1 MPAFHAQILTTMASQ
16 PPLRVAIFP
25 YIPDLAGDKLAGLKQ
40 FIVDGFKKVSGELIE
55 VETDANPYDLN
66 KLNSTYL
73 TNDRDA
79 YDVMEVDTILLGELV
94 KTGRLQNLEDHFT
107 VTEDVFIPSAVQSL
121 HYSPDLKNHL
131 YGVPTLICASFL
143 MELADVDHALQ
154 KPLLKDWTSFDQLK
168 EALDQVDGSG
178 HRLLLAGDFQP
189 RGSSG
194 LSMFYLGGYNDEYGT
209 GGGFVCEGIGA
220 PIDDPEFIK
229 QLKELRQPPGG
240 INTDTD
246 GNVHNKYDLLIR
258 EVTDSKH
265 ILMYAYSENMG
276 EVLQRAAEKKK
287 CKHTVRIVSPPL
299 DNSNKLLTYT
309 DAVVVNKFKFADQG
323 RAALIIKFVEF
334 YTSLAFRT
342 SFAFGQDL
350 PGSVVYPR
358 YVLPARKDFY
368 TETDAMQ
375 DRYYQ
380 QFHDAQ
386 HHSVPAPNHDM
397 YLKGKA
403 LEKQL
408 KKALEMSQTECTP
421 LLKL

>member
-1 MPAFHAQILTTMASQ
+1 MFYLDA
-16 PPLRVAIFP
+16 
-25 YIPDLAGDKLAGLKQ
+25 YIDKHGKGSLYEG
-40 FIVDGFKKVSGELIE
+40 INSPVDDPELIE
-55 VETDANPYDLN
+55 ELKKFTDF
-66 KLNSTYL
+66 
-73 TNDRDA
+73 
-79 YDVMEVDTILLGELV
+79 G
-94 KTGRLQNLEDHFT
+94 
-107 VTEDVFIPSAVQSL
+107 
-121 HYSPDLKNHL
+121 
-131 YGVPTLICASFL
+131 
-143 MELADVDHALQ
+143 
-154 KPLLKDWTSFDQLK
+154 QL
-168 EALDQVDGSG
+168 
-178 HRLLLAGDFQP
+178 
-189 RGSSG
+189 
-194 LSMFYLGGYNDEYGT
+194 
-209 GGGFVCEGIGA
+209 
-220 PIDDPEFIK
+220 
-229 QLKELRQPPGG
+229 PGG
-240 INTDTD
+240 SNPDTD
-246 GNVHNKYDLLIR
+246 GEFHKYHEALID
-258 EVTDSKH
+258 EVTGSKH

-276 EVLQRAAEKKK
+276 EALQKAAEKNKHKK
-287 CKHTVRIVSPPL
+287 ILCIVSPPL
-299 DNSNKLLTYT
+299 NDSNNLLTYT
-309 DAVVVNKFKFADQG
+309 DAVVVNKSRFADQG